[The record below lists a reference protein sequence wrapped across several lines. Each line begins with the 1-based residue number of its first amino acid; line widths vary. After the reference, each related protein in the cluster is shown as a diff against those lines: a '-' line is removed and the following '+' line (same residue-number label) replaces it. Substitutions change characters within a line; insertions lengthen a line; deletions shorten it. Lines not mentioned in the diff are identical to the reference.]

1 MATTN
6 QELQKQ
12 VQRELEDITLAVMSY
27 NASQIDEKFH
37 SKDYSDP
44 KATQADRIELLK
56 TGLKT
61 SLETMRDGSAFSPER
76 TQELINRYTP
86 LSALNKDG
94 AGHILFADQQN
105 PNTIHVA
112 MRGSEEFSAD
122 WLRADTGNIAIGDV
136 PIHPFVNHL
145 NDLSIHVAVH

>member
-1 MATTN
+1 MTN
-6 QELQKQ
+6 ANQQLQSQVQQELD
-12 VQRELEDITLAVMSY
+12 DITLSVMAY
-27 NASQIDEKFH
+27 RAEQIVSAISTANQKTYETVLARESDIR
-37 SKDYSDP
+37 KDFQ
-44 KATQADRIELLK
+44 K
-56 TGLKT
+56 

-145 NDLSIHVAVH
+145 NDLSIHVNVH

>member
-1 MATTN
+1 MTN
-6 QELQKQ
+6 ANQQLQSQVQQELD
-12 VQRELEDITLAVMSY
+12 DITLSVMAY
-27 NASQIDEKFH
+27 RAEQIVSAISTANQKTYETVLARESDIR
-37 SKDYSDP
+37 KDFQ
-44 KATQADRIELLK
+44 K
-56 TGLKT
+56 